1 MYYLCNGFKNRIVNK
16 HNPKTQQRMKR
27 NILLLAMFI
36 GMLTCGQS
44 AIAQSS
50 TKQQA
55 QFSHVMKGL
64 KLDKETRDKFRPLLI
79 KYYDEIA
86 SVKKSHS
93 ALKNKHQKADD
104 EGKLTDEQCD
114 LLFNSKHKQEIDE
127 LNVRKKYYEEF
138 KKVLTVQQAYKAI
151 RLSNDKVK

>member
-1 MYYLCNGFKNRIVNK
+1 
-16 HNPKTQQRMKR
+16 MKR

-50 TKQQA
+50 SKQQA
-55 QFSHVMKGL
+55 QFSHVMTGL
-64 KLDKETRDKFRPLLI
+64 KLDKETRDKFLPLLI
-79 KYYDEIA
+79 KYYYEIA

-93 ALKNKHQKADD
+93 ALKDKHQKADD

>member
-1 MYYLCNGFKNRIVNK
+1 
-16 HNPKTQQRMKR
+16 MKR
-27 NILLLAMFI
+27 NILLLTLFVGLLA
-36 GMLTCGQS
+36 CGQT
-44 AIAQSS
+44 AMAQNS
-50 TKQQA
+50 TKQIA
-55 QFSHVMKGL
+55 QFNHVMKGL
-64 KLDKETRDKFRPLLI
+64 KLDKATKDKFRPILI

-93 ALKNKHQKADD
+93 ALKDKYQQADD
-104 EGKLTDEQCD
+104 QGKLTDEQCD

-138 KKVLTVQQAYKAI
+138 KKVLSVQQAYKAI